1 MKDWFMNIDE
11 VQLITFSP
19 TCTSKQVGEAIVHG
33 TGISSVSKVDLTLEA
48 AGKREV
54 PSHAL
59 AVITVPVYGGHVA
72 PLALERMKELHA
84 DGAPAVVVVVYGNRA
99 YEKALVELDAFVTKL
114 GFKVIAGAT
123 FVGEHS
129 YSSEKYPVAAGRPDA
144 DDLEYAKLFG
154 EKIRAKI
161 AAAEDMEKLY
171 GVDVTRIQRPR
182 QPFFPL
188 LRFLRRVVK
197 LRKSGVPM
205 PRTPQVDAQHLMH
218 FSATVLH
225 SSPFIMAP
233 AGPVSYTHLSQTN
246 LFNEQFADEYDT
258 ILMLMNGS
266 GIIGKLE
273 NLPDFFRKMKLLL
286 RPGGCVLMD
295 SSNLSY
301 LFEEEDGSIVINL
314 AGDYYGEVDF
324 QMQYKNVKGD
334 SFDWLYID
342 FQTLS
347 IYAAENG
354 FKAELV
360 KEGTHYD
367 YLAKLSRQ
375 A

>member
-1 MKDWFMNIDE
+1 MINTALLPADKDPMGAAIADYFKRYKADRLRVFSSQFDE
-11 VQLITFSP
+11 DEIPVEELFRTE
-19 TCTSKQVGEAIVHG
+19 KQMPLLERTALQMATGKILDVGASGCH
-33 TGISSVSKVDLTLEA
+33 SLTLQE
-48 AGKREV
+48 AGKEV
-54 PSHAL
+54 HA
-59 AVITVPVYGGHVA
+59 IDIS
-72 PLALERMKELHA
+72 PLSVEVMKQ
-84 DGAPAVVVVVYGNRA
+84 R
-99 YEKALVELDAFVTKL
+99 
-114 GFKVIAGAT
+114 
-123 FVGEHS
+123 
-129 YSSEKYPVAAGRPDA
+129 
-144 DDLEYAKLFG
+144 
-154 EKIRAKI
+154 
-161 AAAEDMEKLY
+161 
-171 GVDVTRIQRPR
+171 GVRSV
-182 QPFFPL
+182 
-188 LRFLRRVVK
+188 
-197 LRKSGVPM
+197 
-205 PRTPQVDAQHLMH
+205 
-218 FSATVLH
+218 
-225 SSPFIMAP
+225 
-233 AGPVSYTHLSQTN
+233 SQTN